1 MKNAIRALV
10 VTCLV
15 LHLACVPVLA
25 EGVNA
30 VASESSI
37 ASVETSPETETQE
50 SVEVEDTVQDNDTIE
65 SSDVVTGN
73 GTTDG
78 GDIVE
83 GDGTTED
90 GDVVEDDG
98 TTEGGDVVE
107 GDGTTEGG
115 DVVEGDGTTEG
126 GDVVEGDGTTEGGDV
141 AEGDGTTDG
150 GDIVEGDSTT
160 EGSDI
165 VEGDG
170 TTEDGDVV
178 EDDSTTESGDVVE
191 DDSTTESG
199 DVVEDDSM
207 TESGDVVEG
216 DGETAEDD
224 NTKED
229 SIVEDEGAAESD
241 STIESDSALENDSD
255 EIDGVIQDE
264 STSENEKQKEEE
276 LSLES
281 VALFAEPKVADG
293 WDSTGTKY
301 YLNGKPVTGWLV
313 TGGQRYW
320 FDGSGNLVKDTWF
333 AKDGS
338 IYYAKPDGKIARG
351 WLGSGANTFYFNDDG
366 KQQKSWVVTGG
377 ERYWFGDNGRLVRN
391 QWFPQAGSMYL
402 AKADGKIARGW
413 YNAGGDSFYFN
424 NDGKQQLNYWVVTG
438 GERYHFGSD
447 GRLTKNAWF
456 AQDGSVYLAKTDGKI
471 VRGWYGSGNNTF
483 YFNND
488 GKQQKAWVVT
498 GGERYWFGDNG
509 RLVRNKWFPVGGYT
523 YLSKPDGKVVRGWYG
538 SGDNTFYFNND
549 GQQQK
554 AWVVTGGERYW
565 FGDNGRLV
573 RSKWFDVN
581 NNSYYAKA
589 TGACARGWVTIG
601 GIQYEFNND
610 GVYLGNVKNPEG
622 VLGID
627 VSKHQGPIDWAKVRA
642 SGIQFAIIRALG
654 WSSASNYYEV
664 DPYFH
669 TNMQGALNA
678 GIPVGAYLYSY
689 AFSEAEMLEEIN
701 FILPA
706 LNQWK
711 NSFTYPIYIDY
722 EDKLIWEKTQSNEQ
736 RTNILRTGMNAL
748 AQNGYLPGFYTY
760 YNAATTYIN
769 TQQLIDEGYDFW
781 VAHYGVNSNP
791 WSGAGMWQS
800 SSKGTVS
807 GINGNVDLNYAYVDY
822 PALSKTVTVYDV
834 NTGKNVQG
842 KIKDLV
848 PQMVQ
853 NEVGGGL
860 GLTGKDK
867 ASLFKAQTLAA
878 RSYLQFHTSN
888 GLVPTVGLRTP
899 SAEVLSNSNQV
910 MRLGIYYNNSVIN
923 AAYGSCAGAYTN
935 SAQNMGWGNYP
946 YLASVESPYD
956 KELAPQFYPKV
967 NTISTQTMKNNIIK
981 MVGQAQFNLYA
992 NDMSK
997 WITAVRVDSHGN
1009 ITGAD
1014 VCGVSISGAKFYENC
1029 WGLYGANIN
1038 SWKYNGN
1045 GTWTFS
1051 SNGNGHGVGLSQYG
1065 AAAYIAKGQ
1074 SWRWVLNHYYPGT
1087 VVA

>member
-30 VASESSI
+30 LASESSI

-50 SVEVEDTVQDNDTIE
+50 SVEVGDTVQDSDTID
-65 SSDVVTGN
+65 SGDVVTGN

-90 GDVVEDDG
+90 GDVVE
-98 TTEGGDVVE
+98 
-107 GDGTTEGG
+107 GDGTTEDG
-115 DVVEGDGTTEG
+115 DV
-126 GDVVEGDGTTEGGDV
+126 
-141 AEGDGTTDG
+141 
-150 GDIVEGDSTT
+150 
-160 EGSDI
+160 

-178 EDDSTTESGDVVE
+178 EDDSTTEDGDVVEDDSTTEDGDVVEGDGTTDGGDVVEGDGTTDGGDVVE

-199 DVVEDDSM
+199 DVAE
-207 TESGDVVEG
+207 GDGTTDGGDIVEG
-216 DGETAEDD
+216 DGESAEDD

-264 STSENEKQKEEE
+264 STSKDEKQKEEE

-281 VALFAEPKVADG
+281 VALLAEPKVADG

-320 FDGSGNLVKDTWF
+320 FDGSGNLVKDAWF
-333 AKDGS
+333 SKDGS

-377 ERYWFGDNGRLVRN
+377 ERYWFGDDGRLVRN

-413 YNAGGDSFYFN
+413 YNLGSDSFYFN

-456 AQDGSVYLAKTDGKI
+456 AQDGSIYLAKTDGKI
-471 VRGWYGSGNNTF
+471 VRGWYGSGN
-483 YFNND
+483 
-488 GKQQKAWVVT
+488 
-498 GGERYWFGDNG
+498 
-509 RLVRNKWFPVGGYT
+509 
-523 YLSKPDGKVVRGWYG
+523 
-538 SGDNTFYFNND
+538 NTFYFNND

-722 EDKLIWEKTQSNEQ
+722 EDKLIWEKTQSKEQ

-807 GINGNVDLNYAYVDY
+807 GINGNVDLNYAYIDY

>member
-50 SVEVEDTVQDNDTIE
+50 SVEVGDTVQDSDTID
-65 SSDVVTGN
+65 SGDVVTGN
-73 GTTDG
+73 GTTDGGDVVEGDGTTDGGDIVEGDGTTDG

-90 GDVVEDDG
+90 GD
-98 TTEGGDVVE
+98 
-107 GDGTTEGG
+107 
-115 DVVEGDGTTEG
+115 
-126 GDVVEGDGTTEGGDV
+126 
-141 AEGDGTTDG
+141 
-150 GDIVEGDSTT
+150 I
-160 EGSDI
+160 
-165 VEGDG
+165 
-170 TTEDGDVV
+170 V
-178 EDDSTTESGDVVE
+178 EDDST
-191 DDSTTESG
+191 
-199 DVVEDDSM
+199 

-264 STSENEKQKEEE
+264 STSEDEKQKEEE

-281 VALFAEPKVADG
+281 VALLAEPKVADG

-320 FDGSGNLVKDTWF
+320 FDGSGNLVKDAWF
-333 AKDGS
+333 SKDGS

-377 ERYWFGDNGRLVRN
+377 ERYWFGDDGRLVRN

-413 YNAGGDSFYFN
+413 YNLGSDSFYFN

-456 AQDGSVYLAKTDGKI
+456 AQDGNTYLAKTDGKI
-471 VRGWYGSGNNTF
+471 VRGWYGSGENTF

-498 GGERYWFGDNG
+498 GGERYWFGN
-509 RLVRNKWFPVGGYT
+509 
-523 YLSKPDGKVVRGWYG
+523 S
-538 SGDNTFYFNND
+538 
-549 GQQQK
+549 
-554 AWVVTGGERYW
+554 
-565 FGDNGRLV
+565 GRLV
-573 RSKWFDVN
+573 RSQWFDVN
-581 NNSYYAKA
+581 NNSYYAQA

-654 WSSASNYYEV
+654 WSSVSNYYEV